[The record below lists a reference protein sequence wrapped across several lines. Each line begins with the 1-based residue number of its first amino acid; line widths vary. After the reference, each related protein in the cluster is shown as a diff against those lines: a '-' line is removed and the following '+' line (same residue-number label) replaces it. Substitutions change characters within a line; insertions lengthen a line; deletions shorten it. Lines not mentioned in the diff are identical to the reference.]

1 MGGVL
6 WLFVQLATDPTQEKL
21 GPIRFCMLSK
31 SVLLQ
36 LHWFPLRHSSTK
48 LHYCSVLI
56 SSAGKGRHSPERCGS
71 YTSATRAAARRI
83 LSCTARCLA
92 AFCSALT
99 KSALA
104 MYASLAHGAREPT
117 RRLGLRDVVNSDS
130 RCV

>member
-1 MGGVL
+1 M
-6 WLFVQLATDPTQEKL
+6 
-21 GPIRFCMLSK
+21 
-31 SVLLQ
+31 
-36 LHWFPLRHSSTK
+36 

-56 SSAGKGRHSPERCGS
+56 SRAGKGRHSPERCGS

-83 LSCTARCLA
+83 LSCTARGLA

-117 RRLGLRDVVNSDS
+117 RRLGLCDVVNSDS
-130 RCV
+130 SRHDYVDDFKSLLFRLHRSLRAGGAAAASPRSSTLSATVDASSLAG